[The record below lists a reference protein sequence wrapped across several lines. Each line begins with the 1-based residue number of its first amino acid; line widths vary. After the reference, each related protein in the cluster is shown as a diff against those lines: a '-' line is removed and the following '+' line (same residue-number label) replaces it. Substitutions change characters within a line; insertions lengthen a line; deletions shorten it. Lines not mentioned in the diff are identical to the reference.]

1 MARRKASEKAATEVR
16 MYFHL
21 TIVSMKEMDGRKASE
36 QAATEVRQ
44 YYPDKRV

>member
-1 MARRKASEKAATEVR
+1 